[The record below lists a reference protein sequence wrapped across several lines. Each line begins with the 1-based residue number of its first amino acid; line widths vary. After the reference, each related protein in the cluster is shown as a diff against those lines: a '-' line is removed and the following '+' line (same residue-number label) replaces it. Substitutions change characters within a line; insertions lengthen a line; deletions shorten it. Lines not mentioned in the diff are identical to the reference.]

1 MKLAK
6 PCCPEC
12 GQHATT
18 LIEHMLTECAI
29 LFDEP
34 TETFEYTGEYEDD
47 IETVEPVVADDGTV
61 EVACPDRH
69 TWHTALEYAGLP
81 EPKGLALLTA
91 HKMAVR
97 WSHHKQA
104 WVATMLRPDNGR
116 EVQFVAPT
124 PAEAIEGAHA
134 KATKTKEA
142 AK

>member
-1 MKLAK
+1 MKLAT

-12 GQHATT
+12 GNPATR
-18 LIEHMLTECAI
+18 LIEHMLTECEI
-29 LFDEP
+29 KYDEP
-34 TETFEYTGEYEDD
+34 TGTFEYTGEYEDD

-61 EVACPDRH
+61 GVECDELH
-69 TWHTALEYAGLP
+69 TWRTAIEYAGLP

-97 WSHHKQA
+97 WSYHKQA

-116 EVQFVAPT
+116 EVQFVAVT

-134 KATKTKEA
+134 KATKAKEA